1 MLVGD
6 AMHTTTVTIDAQN
19 SLPQAALTMQTLG
32 VRRLLVLS
40 AGKVVGLVTDGEV
53 RRALL
58 RNPPSLL
65 QQSQQSDRP
74 ADHAELL
81 REMVAGP
88 GDSHVGQIMKR
99 RVFTARRDDDLRQA
113 ISTLLERHVGGLP
126 VLSDDGSLLGMLT
139 LTDVLRAAAH
149 SQPDWEIS
157 DWGTVSQ
164 HMSAEAVT
172 VWPEM
177 PLAEAAAR
185 LISTRLRVLPVIQ
198 GQTLVGV
205 LHQQD
210 IQAAV
215 ARQEAAHSTVLS
227 GSVQHDTGL
236 PVRIPHGGRQ
246 HRNVLNGTAH
256 LKDLFVLQGRTAR
269 DLMCS
274 PGAEIP
280 ADASLLE
287 AIQAMLSANVH
298 GLPVVKGITASGD
311 PKQFL
316 GVITVSDV
324 LRALLSVTPRRSE
337 YA

>member
-81 REMVAGP
+81 QEMVAGP

-215 ARQEAAHSTVLS
+215 ARQEAAHSTGASNSLS
-227 GSVQHDTGL
+227 T
-236 PVRIPHGGRQ
+236 I
-246 HRNVLNGTAH
+246 TA
-256 LKDLFVLQGRTAR
+256 AP
-269 DLMCS
+269 S
-274 PGAEIP
+274 PGV
-280 ADASLLE
+280 
-287 AIQAMLSANVH
+287 ML
-298 GLPVVKGITASGD
+298 P
-311 PKQFL
+311 
-316 GVITVSDV
+316 
-324 LRALLSVTPRRSE
+324 
-337 YA
+337 